1 MKPTAVLLIATL
13 LFQILMPSL
22 SIAAQELRGNRTTRV
37 NWRKAAGSTWKP
49 QPSEEQRAA
58 ESAARLIRMLYEMD
72 VWVMPRRHL
81 DLSKI
86 AKGFYAHVIY
96 TSEGASDTA
105 AGVIRNIDPVGME
118 ITSTATVPEKTHIHY
133 AEIDTIVVAKERPAL
148 ERWRRRVGG
157 RFVVMSRGTIDLSA
171 MRKGWHAF
179 IVYEFEDGR
188 RGELVRILNTRERH
202 LVIRSSFAGRNQF
215 WAGGEIAL
223 NDIVFIVAAE
233 DRRDIVA
240 LRHARQIL
248 RHLPENPRIRLKSP
262 STRRGAS
269 RSGSVVGRLFDVN
282 QDTLVM
288 GVGLSGNEIFELP
301 ISSIR
306 DFEIYI
312 GRHRNTIKG
321 LGIGF
326 FVGLGAAFLIYPH
339 DVFDDYRYEEIDGWE
354 GFDRVVLAVVAVP
367 IATICGAVLGA
378 RTVTEQWVE
387 VSPSRINLSVSP
399 TRDKGLRAA
408 LSFHF

>member
-1 MKPTAVLLIATL
+1 MKPTAVILIAVL
-13 LFQILMPSL
+13 LFQILIPSL
-22 SIAAQELRGNRTTRV
+22 PIAAQELRGNRTTRV

-49 QPSEEQRAA
+49 QPSVEQRAA

-223 NDIVFIVAAE
+223 KDIVFIVAAE
-233 DRRDIVA
+233 DRGDIFA
-240 LRHARQIL
+240 LRSARQIL
-248 RHLPENPRIRLKSP
+248 RHLPDNPRIRLKSP
-262 STRRGAS
+262 SAGRGAS
-269 RSGSVVGRLFDVN
+269 RSDWVVGRPLDLN

-288 GVGLSGNEIFELP
+288 GVGLSGNEVFELP

-312 GRHRNTIKG
+312 GRHRNTKKG
-321 LGIGF
+321 MAIGLLLGLAPVAYYASKTSGEWRRYATALTAIYISVPVFVCSTSIGYSIQTDRWIDVGIDGLNLGI
-326 FVGLGAAFLIYPH
+326 A
-339 DVFDDYRYEEIDGWE
+339 
-354 GFDRVVLAVVAVP
+354 
-367 IATICGAVLGA
+367 
-378 RTVTEQWVE
+378 
-387 VSPSRINLSVSP
+387 P
-399 TRDKGLRAA
+399 TQSKGLRAA
-408 LSFHF
+408 LSYHF

>member
-1 MKPTAVLLIATL
+1 MKPTAIILIATL
-13 LFQILMPSL
+13 LFQVLMPSL
-22 SIAAQELRGNRTTRV
+22 SIAAQEVRGNRTTRV
-37 NWRKAAGSTWKP
+37 NWRKAAGSTLKR
-49 QPSEEQRAA
+49 QSSEEYRPVENATKI
-58 ESAARLIRMLYEMD
+58 IRWLYELD
-72 VWVMPRRHL
+72 TTVMSRGKL
-81 DLSKI
+81 DRSRIKN
-86 AKGFYAHVIY
+86 GRYVHVIY

-133 AEIDTIVVAKERPAL
+133 AEIDTIVVAKDRPAL

-157 RFVVMSRGTIDLSA
+157 RFVVMSCGTIDLSA

-179 IVYEFEDGR
+179 MVYEFEDGR

-233 DRRDIVA
+233 DRGDIFA
-240 LRHARQIL
+240 LRSARQIL
-248 RHLPENPRIRLKSP
+248 RHLPDNPRIRLKSP
-262 STRRGAS
+262 SAGRGAS
-269 RSGSVVGRLFDVN
+269 RSDWVVGRPLDLN

-288 GVGLSGNEIFELP
+288 GVGLSGNEVFELP

-321 LGIGF
+321 MTIGLLLGLGVLGRVAYSDSKTSGEWKWFATASTGFYISLPVFVWSTVIGYSIQTDRW
-326 FVGLGAAFLIYPH
+326 VEVPLKGLELSVAPTRNKGLGAA
-339 DVFDDYRYEEIDGWE
+339 
-354 GFDRVVLAVVAVP
+354 
-367 IATICGAVLGA
+367 
-378 RTVTEQWVE
+378 
-387 VSPSRINLSVSP
+387 VS
-399 TRDKGLRAA
+399 
-408 LSFHF
+408 FEF

>member
-1 MKPTAVLLIATL
+1 MKPTAVILIAVL

-22 SIAAQELRGNRTTRV
+22 SIAAQEVHGNRTTRV
-37 NWRKAAGSTWKP
+37 NWRKAAGSTLKR
-49 QPSEEQRAA
+49 QSSEEHRAA
-58 ESAARLIRMLYEMD
+58 ENATKIIRWLYELD
-72 VWVMPRRHL
+72 TTVMSRGKL
-81 DLSKI
+81 DRSRIKN
-86 AKGFYAHVIY
+86 GRYVHVIY
-96 TSEGASDTA
+96 TSEGASDTV

-133 AEIDTIVVAKERPAL
+133 AEIDTIVVAKDRPAL

-157 RFVVMSRGTIDLSA
+157 RFVVMSRGTIEPSA

-233 DRRDIVA
+233 DRGDIFA
-240 LRHARQIL
+240 LRSARQIL
-248 RHLPENPRIRLKSP
+248 RHLPDNPRIRFKSP
-262 STRRGAS
+262 SVGRGAS

-321 LGIGF
+321 MTIGLLLGLGVLGRVAYSDSKTSGEWKWFATASTGFYISLPVFVWSTVIGYSIQTDRW
-326 FVGLGAAFLIYPH
+326 VEVPLKGLELSVAPTRNKGLGAA
-339 DVFDDYRYEEIDGWE
+339 
-354 GFDRVVLAVVAVP
+354 
-367 IATICGAVLGA
+367 
-378 RTVTEQWVE
+378 
-387 VSPSRINLSVSP
+387 VS
-399 TRDKGLRAA
+399 
-408 LSFHF
+408 FEF